1 MRDNVRSY
9 FVFTSL
15 LYRIAMYAVMPA
27 VVIGIG
33 VLISSGFDR
42 GMAASF
48 LVAGVTVGEL
58 LTALEIISDVWLF
71 GGIQKKE
78 GANLEYLKTSGRG
91 RRVIRAALVI
101 ELVRKFFTAV
111 CVMAV
116 CTAVLA
122 YRNGG
127 EVGSVAVSLLYIALM
142 SYFFSVLGT
151 FVARFWDMF
160 WTNVLVCYVA
170 AILYV
175 LCLLIPVWDKIAAV
189 AVLGVLCIIVSVAA
203 VKMPLRRMEGSYYD
217 K

>member
-1 MRDNVRSY
+1 MRDKVRSY
-9 FVFTSL
+9 FVFTSF
-15 LYRIAMYAVMPA
+15 LYRIAMYAIMPI

-42 GMAASF
+42 GMSTSF

-58 LTALEIISDVWLF
+58 LTALEIISDIWLF

-78 GANLEYLKTSGRG
+78 GTNLEYLKTSGRG
-91 RRVIRAALVI
+91 RSVVRAALI
-101 ELVRKFFTAV
+101 MDLVRKFFTAV

-116 CTAVLA
+116 CTIVLA
-122 YRNGG
+122 CINGG

-170 AILYV
+170 GILYV
-175 LCLLIPVWDKIAAV
+175 LCLLVPVWDKIAAA
-189 AVLGVLCIIVSVAA
+189 AVLGVLCILVSVAA
-203 VKMPLRRMEGSYYD
+203 VKIPLRRMEGSYYD